1 MLDITSIL
9 IIALGIYGILLVIA
23 KDTAI
28 PSQLRSNNVVQTIY
42 NNNIIAGGICIAMS
56 YYFYTTLP
64 KAPLQEYIDTTSEMT
79 SATPDIP
86 LPSYEQATSDAL

>member
-1 MLDITSIL
+1 MSNITSIL
-9 IIALGIYGILLVIA
+9 ILALGIYGVLLIMA

-28 PSQLRSNNVVQTIY
+28 PSQLRVNSMIQTVY
-42 NNNIIAGGICIAMS
+42 NNNTIAGGICIAMS

-64 KAPLQEYIDTTSEMT
+64 KAPLQLDTTSEMT